1 MRFCQ
6 WLASLITGKGWMKQK
21 GLQVN
26 TMASYRIKVQGAL
39 DGDWS
44 AHLHGLVIRT
54 EATDDDE
61 LPVTILSGQLAD
73 QEALRQILNTLYDQ
87 RLPLLSLEYLEED
100 EAQNWMILNG
110 EDYLSDNP

>member
-1 MRFCQ
+1 
-6 WLASLITGKGWMKQK
+6 MKQK
-21 GLQVN
+21 DLQVD

-39 DGDWS
+39 DEEWS
-44 AHLHGLVIRT
+44 ARLHGLVIRS

-61 LPVTILSGQLAD
+61 LPVTILTGQLPD

-100 EAQNWMILNG
+100 EAQGWQALND
-110 EDYLSDNP
+110 EDYLSDNA